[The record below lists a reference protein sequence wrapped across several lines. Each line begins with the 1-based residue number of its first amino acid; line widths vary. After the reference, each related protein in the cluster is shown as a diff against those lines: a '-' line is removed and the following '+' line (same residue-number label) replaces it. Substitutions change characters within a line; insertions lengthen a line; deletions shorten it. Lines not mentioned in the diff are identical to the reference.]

1 MHHKIQVV
9 VARPLPL
16 SPQDVHTERKNTLQV
31 NIIMETIADWVDSQ
45 DVKNREHCNT
55 SSNVGSR

>member
-1 MHHKIQVV
+1 MYHKLEVV
-9 VARPLPL
+9 VAQPLPL
-16 SPQDVHTERKNTLQV
+16 SPQDVHTERKITLQA
-31 NIIMETIADWVDSQ
+31 NIIMETIVDWVDSQ